1 MTALLAQAASAGEWY
16 DGWQL
21 AVIIVTVVVS
31 PMLALIGWLHR
42 QMSRGFAD
50 SKSDLAAAEERL
62 EGNIAKVRSDLV
74 AAEERL
80 EGKIAEVK
88 TDLTADIAEVRTDL
102 TGKIA
107 EVKTDLSGKIAE
119 VKTDLSGKIAE
130 VKTDLTADIAEVKT
144 DLSGKIAEV
153 RTDIAS
159 VDGDLKDLKNKLY
172 EDALGKVA
180 MYQWQLAAPQPSAS
194 EAPSSQPLS
203 QQPAPQPKQLAET
216 SND

>member
-1 MTALLAQAASAGEWY
+1 MTALLAQAASSGEWY

-21 AVIIVTVVVS
+21 AAIIITIVV
-31 PMLALIGWLHR
+31 ALIGWLHR
-42 QMSRGFAD
+42 QMSRGFAE
-50 SKSDLAAAEERL
+50 SKSDLAAAE
-62 EGNIAKVRSDLV
+62 K
-74 AAEERL
+74 RL

-88 TDLTADIAEVRTDL
+88 TDLTGKIAEVKTDL

-107 EVKTDLSGKIAE
+107 EVKTDLTGN
-119 VKTDLSGKIAE
+119 IAE
-130 VKTDLTADIAEVKT
+130 VKTDLTAKIAGVRG
-144 DLSGKIAEV
+144 DLAATEKRLSADIAEV

-194 EAPSSQPLS
+194 EAPSSQPQS

-216 SND
+216 STD

>member
-1 MTALLAQAASAGEWY
+1 MTALLAQAASSGEWY

-21 AVIIVTVVVS
+21 AAIIITIVV
-31 PMLALIGWLHR
+31 ALIGWLHR

-50 SKSDLAAAEERL
+50 SKSDLAAAE
-62 EGNIAKVRSDLV
+62 K
-74 AAEERL
+74 RL

-88 TDLTADIAEVRTDL
+88 TDLT
-102 TGKIA
+102 
-107 EVKTDLSGKIAE
+107 
-119 VKTDLSGKIAE
+119 GKIAE
-130 VKTDLTADIAEVKT
+130 VKTDLTGDIAEVKT
-144 DLSGKIAEV
+144 DLTGKIAGVRGDLAATEKRLTADIAEV

-194 EAPSSQPLS
+194 EAPSSQPQS

-216 SND
+216 STD

>member
-1 MTALLAQAASAGEWY
+1 MTALLAQAASSGEWY

-62 EGNIAKVRSDLV
+62 EGNIAEVKTDLKAEIV
-74 AAEERL
+74 AAEKRL
-80 EGKIAEVK
+80 EGNIAEVK
-88 TDLTADIAEVRTDL
+88 TDLTA
-102 TGKIA
+102 
-107 EVKTDLSGKIAE
+107 
-119 VKTDLSGKIAE
+119 KIAE

-144 DLSGKIAEV
+144 DLTTKIDEV
-153 RTDIAS
+153 KTDLTAKIDE
-159 VDGDLKDLKNKLY
+159 VGGDLKDLKDKLY

-194 EAPSSQPLS
+194 EAPSSQPQS

-216 SND
+216 STD

>member
-1 MTALLAQAASAGEWY
+1 MTALLAQAASSGEWY

-62 EGNIAKVRSDLV
+62 EGNIAEVKTDLKAEIV
-74 AAEERL
+74 AAEKRL

-88 TDLTADIAEVRTDL
+88 TDLTGKIAEVKTDL

-107 EVKTDLSGKIAE
+107 EVK
-119 VKTDLSGKIAE
+119 
-130 VKTDLTADIAEVKT
+130 
-144 DLSGKIAEV
+144 
-153 RTDIAS
+153 TDIAS

-194 EAPSSQPLS
+194 EAPSSQPQS

-216 SND
+216 STD

>member
-62 EGNIAKVRSDLV
+62 EGDIAEVKTDLKAEIV

-88 TDLTADIAEVRTDL
+88 TDLT
-102 TGKIA
+102 GKIA
-107 EVKTDLSGKIAE
+107 EVKTDLKAEIVAAEKRLEGKI
-119 VKTDLSGKIAE
+119 TE
-130 VKTDLTADIAEVKT
+130 VKTDLTAKIDEV
-144 DLSGKIAEV
+144 G
-153 RTDIAS
+153 
-159 VDGDLKDLKNKLY
+159 GDLKDLKDKLY

-180 MYQWQLAAPQPSAS
+180 MYQWQLAVPQPSAS
-194 EAPSSQPLS
+194 EAPSSQPQS

>member
-1 MTALLAQAASAGEWY
+1 MTALLAQAASSGEWY

-62 EGNIAKVRSDLV
+62 EGNIAEVKTDLKAEIV
-74 AAEERL
+74 AAEKRL
-80 EGKIAEVK
+80 EGNIAEVK
-88 TDLTADIAEVRTDL
+88 TDLKAEIVAAEKRLEGNIAEVKTDL

-107 EVKTDLSGKIAE
+107 EVRGDLAATEKR
-119 VKTDLSGKIAE
+119 LS
-130 VKTDLTADIAEVKT
+130 AD
-144 DLSGKIAEV
+144 IAEV

-194 EAPSSQPLS
+194 EAPSSQPQS

-216 SND
+216 STD

>member
-21 AVIIVTVVVS
+21 AAIIITIVV
-31 PMLALIGWLHR
+31 ALIGWLHR

-50 SKSDLAAAEERL
+50 SKSDLAAAEKRL
-62 EGNIAKVRSDLV
+62 EGD
-74 AAEERL
+74 
-80 EGKIAEVK
+80 IAEVK
-88 TDLTADIAEVRTDL
+88 TDLKAEIVA
-102 TGKIA
+102 A
-107 EVKTDLSGKIAE
+107 EKRLE
-119 VKTDLSGKIAE
+119 GKIAE

-144 DLSGKIAEV
+144 DLTGKIAEVKTDLTGKIAEV
-153 RTDIAS
+153 RTDLSAKIAEVKTDIAS

-194 EAPSSQPLS
+194 EAPSSQPQS

-216 SND
+216 STD

>member
-62 EGNIAKVRSDLV
+62 EGNIAEVKTDLKAEIV
-74 AAEERL
+74 AAEKRLEGNIAEVKTDLKAEIVAAEKRL

-88 TDLTADIAEVRTDL
+88 TDLT
-102 TGKIA
+102 
-107 EVKTDLSGKIAE
+107 
-119 VKTDLSGKIAE
+119 GKIAE
-130 VKTDLTADIAEVKT
+130 VKTDLTGDIAEVK
-144 DLSGKIAEV
+144 
-153 RTDIAS
+153 TDIAS

>member
-62 EGNIAKVRSDLV
+62 EGNIAEVKTDLKAEIVAAEKRLEGNIAKVRSDLV
-74 AAEERL
+74 AAEKRL
-80 EGKIAEVK
+80 EGKIAEVRTDLTTKIAEVK
-88 TDLTADIAEVRTDL
+88 TDLTAKIDEV
-102 TGKIA
+102 G
-107 EVKTDLSGKIAE
+107 
-119 VKTDLSGKIAE
+119 
-130 VKTDLTADIAEVKT
+130 
-144 DLSGKIAEV
+144 
-153 RTDIAS
+153 
-159 VDGDLKDLKNKLY
+159 GDLKDLKDKLY

-194 EAPSSQPLS
+194 EAPSSQPQS

-216 SND
+216 STD

>member
-1 MTALLAQAASAGEWY
+1 MTALLAQAASSAEWY

-50 SKSDLAAAEERL
+50 SKTDLAAAEDRL
-62 EGNIAKVRSDLV
+62 EGNIAEVKTDLKAEIV
-74 AAEERL
+74 AAEKRLEGNIAEVKTDLKAEIVAAEKRL

-88 TDLTADIAEVRTDL
+88 TDLTA
-102 TGKIA
+102 
-107 EVKTDLSGKIAE
+107 
-119 VKTDLSGKIAE
+119 
-130 VKTDLTADIAEVKT
+130 
-144 DLSGKIAEV
+144 KIAEV

-194 EAPSSQPLS
+194 EAPSSQPQS

-216 SND
+216 STD

>member
-1 MTALLAQAASAGEWY
+1 MTALLAQAASSGEWY

-50 SKSDLAAAEERL
+50 SKSDLAAAEKRLEGNIAEVKTDLKAEIVAAEKRL
-62 EGNIAKVRSDLV
+62 EGNIAKVRVDLV

-88 TDLTADIAEVRTDL
+88 TDLTGKIAEVRTDL
-102 TGKIA
+102 SA
-107 EVKTDLSGKIAE
+107 
-119 VKTDLSGKIAE
+119 
-130 VKTDLTADIAEVKT
+130 
-144 DLSGKIAEV
+144 KIAEV

-159 VDGDLKDLKNKLY
+159 VDGDLKDLKDKLY

-194 EAPSSQPLS
+194 EAPSSQPQS

-216 SND
+216 STD

>member
-74 AAEERL
+74 AAEKRLEGDIAEVKTDLKAEIVAAEERL

-88 TDLTADIAEVRTDL
+88 TDLTGKIAEVRTDL
-102 TGKIA
+102 SA
-107 EVKTDLSGKIAE
+107 
-119 VKTDLSGKIAE
+119 
-130 VKTDLTADIAEVKT
+130 
-144 DLSGKIAEV
+144 KIAEV

-159 VDGDLKDLKNKLY
+159 VDGDLKDLKDKLY

-194 EAPSSQPLS
+194 EAPSSQPQS

-216 SND
+216 STD